1 MAMHI
6 CRAVL
11 LLALGAMFTLSAAQ
25 AADASTCGP
34 MSGVQKRVMEKHM
47 QGGSEALRRFV
58 WITRGIYGL
67 DMSETLAW
75 ATERAETCRR

>member
-11 LLALGAMFTLSAAQ
+11 LLALGAMFTMSAAQ
-25 AADASTCGP
+25 AAATACGP

-58 WITRGIYGL
+58 WITRGIYEL

-75 ATERAETCRR
+75 AEERAQACRR